1 MEGAQLI
8 NTDPSGQ
15 LVMQVQ
21 GNQLPH
27 QPQQVLQLS
36 NGQQII
42 IPANAFQTGTPA
54 PSSQVRLNS

>member
-27 QPQQVLQLS
+27 QPQQVLQLA

-42 IPANAFQTGTPA
+42 IPANAFQAGSA
-54 PSSQVRLNS
+54 PSSQVTQQS